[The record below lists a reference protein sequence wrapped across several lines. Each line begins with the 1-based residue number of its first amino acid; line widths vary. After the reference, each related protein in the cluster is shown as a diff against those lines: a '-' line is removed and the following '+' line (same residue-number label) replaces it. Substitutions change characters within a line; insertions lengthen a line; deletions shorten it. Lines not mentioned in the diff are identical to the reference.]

1 MSGRGRPLL
10 GSPADDREPRSFAQ
24 LLQLALELGERVPV
38 AGHEQQHRELVAE
51 RGHAA
56 LEDVAAAFDHDA
68 GQVENE
74 ARAVVADGA
83 DRDELLH
90 GVPDVECSGAAPG
103 VHRGTSMPCFA
114 AGRA

>member
-1 MSGRGRPLL
+1 MQHARLVETDDVDGVGNEVRPGRPLL
-10 GSPADDREPRSFAQ
+10 GSPADDREPRCFAQ
-24 LLQLALELGERVPV
+24 LLQLALELGEGVPV
-38 AGHEQQHRELVAE
+38 AGHEQQHGELVAE
-51 RGHAA
+51 CGHAA

-90 GVPDVECSGAAPG
+90 GVPARRV
-103 VHRGTSMPCFA
+103 
-114 AGRA
+114 